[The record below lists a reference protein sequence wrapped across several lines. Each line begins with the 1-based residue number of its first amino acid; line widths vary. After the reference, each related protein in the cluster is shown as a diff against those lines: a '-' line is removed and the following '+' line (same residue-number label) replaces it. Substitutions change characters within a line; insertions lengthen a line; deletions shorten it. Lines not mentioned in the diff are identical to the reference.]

1 VVVSETLKK
10 LRKAVLEG
18 DDDLALSLAQKSLE
32 EGTQALAIVNEAIVA
47 GIQEAGELWKKN
59 EYFQS
64 DMIMSAEAFRAA
76 MEVVEPNIA
85 AGETSTAGKL
95 VIGTVAGDMH
105 NLGKMMVVAML
116 RGAGFHVIDLGED
129 VPTKTF
135 IDKVKEL
142 KPDIL
147 GLGCY
152 MTTTMAEMKNVI
164 KHLEESGLRDSVKVM
179 IGGVPTSQEYANES
193 GANAWG
199 KDALDAVEKAQRL
212 MDGGKLE

>member
-1 VVVSETLKK
+1 MSETLKK
-10 LRKAVLEG
+10 LKKAVVEG
-18 DDDLALSLAQKSLE
+18 EDDLALSLARKSLE
-32 EGTQALAIVNEAIVA
+32 EGAQPLAILNEAIVA

-59 EYFQS
+59 EYFLS
-64 DMIMSAEAFRAA
+64 DMIMSVEAFRAA

-85 AGETSTAGKL
+85 AGETGTTGKL

-105 NLGKMMVVAML
+105 DLGKMMVIAML

-129 VPTKTF
+129 VPTETF

-152 MTTTMAEMKNVI
+152 MTTTMAEMETVI

-193 GANAWG
+193 GADAWG

>member
-1 VVVSETLKK
+1 MSEILKK
-10 LRKAVLEG
+10 LKKAVVEG
-18 DDDLALSLAQKSLE
+18 EDDLALSLAQQSLE
-32 EGTQALAIVNEAIVA
+32 EGAQPSAIVNEAIVA
-47 GIQEAGELWKKN
+47 GIQEAGELWKKS
-59 EYFQS
+59 EYFLS
-64 DMIMSAEAFRAA
+64 DMIMSAEAFRVA

-85 AGETSTAGKL
+85 AGETNTAGKL

-105 NLGKMMVVAML
+105 DLGKMMVIAML

-129 VPTKTF
+129 VPTEIF

-152 MTTTMAEMKNVI
+152 MTTTMVEMGIVI
-164 KHLEESGLRDSVKVM
+164 KHLEESGLRGSVKVM
-179 IGGVPTSQEYANES
+179 IGGVSTSQEYANES
-193 GANAWG
+193 GADAWG

>member
-1 VVVSETLKK
+1 MSETIKK
-10 LRKAVLEG
+10 LKKAVLEG
-18 DDDLALSLAQKSLE
+18 DDDLALSLAQKCLE
-32 EGTQALAIVNEAIVA
+32 EGVQALAIVNEAIVA

-59 EYFQS
+59 EYFQT
-64 DMIMSAEAFRAA
+64 DMIMCAEAFRVA
-76 MEVVEPNIA
+76 MEVVEPNIT
-85 AGETSTAGKL
+85 AGDTSTAGKF

-116 RGAGFHVIDLGED
+116 RGAGFQVVDLGED
-129 VPTKTF
+129 VPTSTF

-142 KPDIL
+142 EPDIL

-152 MTTTMAEMKNVI
+152 MTPTMAEMENVI
-164 KHLEESGLRDSVKVM
+164 KYLEESGLRDRVKVM
-179 IGGVPTSQEYANES
+179 IGGVPTSQQYANES
-193 GANAWG
+193 GADAWG

>member
-1 VVVSETLKK
+1 MFETLKK
-10 LRKAVLEG
+10 LKKAVVEG
-18 DDDLALSLAQKSLE
+18 EDDLALSLAQQSLE
-32 EGTQALAIVNEAIVA
+32 EGDQPLAIVNEAIVA
-47 GIQEAGELWKKN
+47 GIQEAGELWKKS
-59 EYFQS
+59 EYFLS
-64 DMIMSAEAFRAA
+64 DMIMSAEAFRVA

-105 NLGKMMVVAML
+105 DLGKMMVIAML

-129 VPTKTF
+129 VPTETF

-152 MTTTMAEMKNVI
+152 MTTTMVEMRTVI
-164 KHLEESGLRDSVKVM
+164 KHLEENGLRGSVKVM

-193 GANAWG
+193 GADAWG

>member
-1 VVVSETLKK
+1 LTETLEK
-10 LRKAVLEG
+10 LKKAVLEG

-32 EGTQALAIVNEAIVA
+32 EGAQPLAIVNEAIVT

-59 EYFQS
+59 EYFQT
-64 DMIMSAEAFRAA
+64 DMIMSAEAFRVA
-76 MEVVEPNIA
+76 MEVVEPNIT
-85 AGETSTAGKL
+85 AGETSTAGKF

-105 NLGKMMVVAML
+105 NLGKIMVIAML

-135 IDKVKEL
+135 VDKTKEL

-152 MTTTMAEMKNVI
+152 MTPTMAEMEKVI
-164 KHLEESGLRDSVKVM
+164 KQLEESGLRDSVKVM

-193 GANAWG
+193 GADAWG
-199 KDALDAVEKAQRL
+199 EDALDAVEKAQRL
-212 MDGGKLE
+212 MDGGKVE

>member
-1 VVVSETLKK
+1 MSETLKK
-10 LRKAVLEG
+10 LKKAVVEG
-18 DDDLALSLAQKSLE
+18 EDDLALSLARKSLE
-32 EGTQALAIVNEAIVA
+32 EGAQPLAILNEAIVA

-59 EYFQS
+59 EYFLS
-64 DMIMSAEAFRAA
+64 DMIMSVEAFRAA

-85 AGETSTAGKL
+85 AGETGTTGKL

-105 NLGKMMVVAML
+105 DLGKMMVIAML

-129 VPTKTF
+129 VPTETF

-152 MTTTMAEMKNVI
+152 MTTTMAEMETVI

-193 GANAWG
+193 GADAWG
-199 KDALDAVEKAQRL
+199 KDALDAVEKAQLL
-212 MDGGKLE
+212 MDGGKLK

>member
-1 VVVSETLKK
+1 MSETLKK
-10 LRKAVLEG
+10 LKKAVVEG
-18 DDDLALSLAQKSLE
+18 EDDLALSLAQQSLE
-32 EGTQALAIVNEAIVA
+32 EGAKPLAIVNEAIVA
-47 GIQEAGELWKKN
+47 GIQEAGELWKTN
-59 EYFQS
+59 EYFLS
-64 DMIMSAEAFRAA
+64 DMIMSAEAFRVA

-105 NLGKMMVVAML
+105 DLGKMMVIAML

-129 VPTKTF
+129 VPTETF

-152 MTTTMAEMKNVI
+152 MTTTMAEMGIVI
-164 KHLEESGLRDSVKVM
+164 KHLEESGLRGSVKVM

-193 GANAWG
+193 GADAWG

>member
-1 VVVSETLKK
+1 MSETIKELK
-10 LRKAVLEG
+10 KAVLEG

-32 EGTQALAIVNEAIVA
+32 EGAQPLAIVNEAIVA

-76 MEVVEPNIA
+76 MEVVEPNLA
-85 AGETSTAGKL
+85 AGESSTAGKL

-116 RGAGFHVIDLGED
+116 RGARFHVIDLGED
-129 VPTKTF
+129 VSTITF

-152 MTTTMAEMKNVI
+152 MTTTMTEMENVI
-164 KHLEESGLRDSVKVM
+164 KHLKESGLRDSVKVM
-179 IGGVPTSQEYANES
+179 IGGVPTSQEYASES
-193 GANAWG
+193 GADAWG

-212 MDGGKLE
+212 MDGGELK

>member
-1 VVVSETLKK
+1 MFETLKK
-10 LRKAVLEG
+10 LKKAVVEG
-18 DDDLALSLAQKSLE
+18 EDDLALSLAQQSLE
-32 EGTQALAIVNEAIVA
+32 EGAQPLAIVNEAIVA
-47 GIQEAGELWKKN
+47 GIQEAGELWKKS
-59 EYFQS
+59 EYFLS
-64 DMIMSAEAFRAA
+64 DMIMSAEAFRVA

-105 NLGKMMVVAML
+105 DLGKMMVIAML

-129 VPTKTF
+129 VPTETF

-152 MTTTMAEMKNVI
+152 MTTTMVEMGTVI
-164 KHLEESGLRDSVKVM
+164 KHLEENGLRGSVKVM

-193 GANAWG
+193 GADAWG

>member
-1 VVVSETLKK
+1 MSETLKK
-10 LRKAVLEG
+10 LKKAVLEG

-32 EGTQALAIVNEAIVA
+32 EGAQPLAIVNEAIVA

-76 MEVVEPNIA
+76 MEVVEPNLA

-95 VIGTVAGDMH
+95 VIGTIAGDMH
-105 NLGKMMVVAML
+105 NLGKIMVVAML

-129 VPTKTF
+129 VPTKIF

-152 MTTTMAEMKNVI
+152 MTTTMAEMENVI

-179 IGGVPTSQEYANES
+179 IGGVPTSQGYANES
-193 GANAWG
+193 GADAWG

>member
-1 VVVSETLKK
+1 VAVSETIKK
-10 LRKAVLEG
+10 LKKAVLEG
-18 DDDLALSLAQKSLE
+18 DDDLALSLAQKCLE
-32 EGTQALAIVNEAIVA
+32 EGAQALAIVNEAIVA

-59 EYFQS
+59 EYFQT
-64 DMIMSAEAFRAA
+64 DMIMCAEAFRVA
-76 MEVVEPNIA
+76 MEVVEPNIT
-85 AGETSTAGKL
+85 AGDTSTAGKF

-116 RGAGFHVIDLGED
+116 RGAGFHVVDLGED
-129 VPTKTF
+129 VPTRTF

-142 KPDIL
+142 EPDIL

-152 MTTTMAEMKNVI
+152 MTPTMAEMENVI
-164 KHLEESGLRDSVKVM
+164 KYLDESGLRDRVKVM
-179 IGGVPTSQEYANES
+179 IGGVPTSQQYANES
-193 GANAWG
+193 GADAWG

>member
-1 VVVSETLKK
+1 MSGTLEK
-10 LRKAVLEG
+10 LKKAVLEG
-18 DDDLALSLAQKSLE
+18 DDDLALSLAHESLD
-32 EGTQALAIVNEAIVA
+32 EGTRPLAIVNEAIVA

-59 EYFQS
+59 EYFQT
-64 DMIMSAEAFRAA
+64 DMIMCAEAFRAA
-76 MEVVEPNIA
+76 MEVVEPNIT
-85 AGETSTAGKL
+85 AGETSTAGKF

-105 NLGKMMVVAML
+105 DLGKMMVIAML

-129 VPTKTF
+129 VSTNTF
-135 IDKVKEL
+135 IDKIKEV

-164 KHLEESGLRDSVKVM
+164 KNLEENGLRDSVKVM

-193 GANAWG
+193 RADAWG
-199 KDALDAVEKAQRL
+199 KDASDAVEKAQRL
-212 MDGGKLE
+212 MDGGRLK

>member
-1 VVVSETLKK
+1 MFETLKK
-10 LRKAVLEG
+10 LKKAVVEG
-18 DDDLALSLAQKSLE
+18 EDDLALSLAQQSLE
-32 EGTQALAIVNEAIVA
+32 EGDQPLAIVNEAIVA
-47 GIQEAGELWKKN
+47 GIQEAGELWKKS
-59 EYFQS
+59 EYFLS
-64 DMIMSAEAFRAA
+64 DMIMSAEAFRVA

-105 NLGKMMVVAML
+105 DLGKMMVIAML

-129 VPTKTF
+129 VPTETF

-152 MTTTMAEMKNVI
+152 MTTTMVEMGTVI
-164 KHLEESGLRDSVKVM
+164 KHLEENGLRGSVKVM

-193 GANAWG
+193 GADAWG

>member
-1 VVVSETLKK
+1 VSETLKK
-10 LRKAVLEG
+10 LKKAVVEG
-18 DDDLALSLAQKSLE
+18 EDDLALSLARKSLE
-32 EGTQALAIVNEAIVA
+32 EGAQPLAIVNEAIVA

-59 EYFQS
+59 EYFLS
-64 DMIMSAEAFRAA
+64 DMIMSVEAFRAA

-85 AGETSTAGKL
+85 AGETSTTGKL

-105 NLGKMMVVAML
+105 DLGKMMVIAML

-129 VPTKTF
+129 VPTETF

-152 MTTTMAEMKNVI
+152 MTTTMAEMETVI

-179 IGGVPTSQEYANES
+179 IGGVPTSQEYASES
-193 GANAWG
+193 GADAWG
-199 KDALDAVEKAQRL
+199 KDALDAVEKAQLL
-212 MDGGKLE
+212 MGEVN